1 MMVPAIPGTEG
12 PEMPVETR
20 AAGQT
25 VLASREGRTLL
36 LRARELR
43 GDLSLAAAAR
53 RIGIRADE
61 LGKIERGE
69 TRQVRWETLLGI
81 ASAYDVE
88 VADLLVT
95 TSEPEIQP
103 AYAGVLT
110 AIRAGQIS
118 GATPKRFRGDP
129 DRALAERQT
138 IAIPPVDAAAAF
150 VEPVSTG
157 VRRGPFRP
165 AR

>member
-1 MMVPAIPGTEG
+1 
-12 PEMPVETR
+12 MPVETR
-20 AAGQT
+20 AVGRA
-25 VLASREGRTLL
+25 VLASRDGTTLL

-61 LGKIERGE
+61 LGRIERGE
-69 TRQVRWETLLGI
+69 TRQVRWDTLLGI
-81 ASAYDVE
+81 AAAYDVE

-95 TSEPEIQP
+95 TNDPEVQP
-103 AYAGVLT
+103 AYAGVLA

-129 DRALAERQT
+129 DRALAERESIT
-138 IAIPPVDAAAAF
+138 VLPADAAAAF
-150 VEPVSTG
+150 VEPVNAG